1 MDTEGRTGVANDSAM
16 QVRIVA
22 VGRVREGYI
31 AAACADFTAR
41 LAPYFPVEIVEV
53 RASSDQRVEDA
64 LGEEGERILK
74 AIGPEDRFWLL
85 DRGGKQL
92 SSLEL
97 SRAID
102 DVAHA
107 GVRRLTVAVAGT
119 FGAAES
125 VRRRADFVWS
135 LSKLTLLHEW
145 ARALLLEQLYR
156 AAKIARNEPYHH

>member
-1 MDTEGRTGVANDSAM
+1 MNTERRTGVANDPAM

-31 AAACADFTAR
+31 AAACADFTTR
-41 LAPYFPVEIVEV
+41 LAPYFPVEIVEI
-53 RASSDQRVEDA
+53 RASGDA
-64 LGEEGERILK
+64 HAGSAVREEGERILK
-74 AIGPEDRFWLL
+74 AIGPEDCFWLL
-85 DRGGKQL
+85 DRGGTQL

-97 SRAID
+97 SRAIEA
-102 DVAHA
+102 VIHA
-107 GVRRLTVAVAGT
+107 GTRRLTFAVCGT
-119 FGAAES
+119 FGAADA

-135 LSKLTLLHEW
+135 LSTLTLLHEW

>member
-1 MDTEGRTGVANDSAM
+1 MH
-16 QVRIVA
+16 VRIVA
-22 VGRVREGYI
+22 VGRVREVYI
-31 AAACADFTAR
+31 AAACADFSAR
-41 LAPYFPVEIVEV
+41 LAPYFPLEIVEV
-53 RASSDQRVEDA
+53 RASSDPRAEDA
-64 LGEEGERILK
+64 VHEEGERILK
-74 AIGPEDRFWLL
+74 AVGAGDRFWLL
-85 DRGGKQL
+85 DRDGKEL
-92 SSLEL
+92 SSPEL

-102 DVAHA
+102 DVAHS
-107 GVRRLTVAVAGT
+107 GVRRLTLAVAGT